1 MAAAEEN
8 PAFASLLDELHNN
21 NSASPTGTR
30 GSASPTGTRSPRSPS
45 FVPCGVSTTTTGAP
59 TEGGRGI

>member
-30 GSASPTGTRSPRSPS
+30 GSPA